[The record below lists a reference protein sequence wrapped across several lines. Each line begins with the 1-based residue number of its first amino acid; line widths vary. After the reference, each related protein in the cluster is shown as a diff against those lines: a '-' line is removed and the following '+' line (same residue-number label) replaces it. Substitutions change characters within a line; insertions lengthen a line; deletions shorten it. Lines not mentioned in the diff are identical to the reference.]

1 MEKAGAFIE
10 FQFLNNSLAVDLVL
24 KIKISWKTKKY
35 SSILCEKL
43 NGTGAFI
50 GYSLESKG
58 V

>member
-24 KIKISWKTKKY
+24 KIKTKKY